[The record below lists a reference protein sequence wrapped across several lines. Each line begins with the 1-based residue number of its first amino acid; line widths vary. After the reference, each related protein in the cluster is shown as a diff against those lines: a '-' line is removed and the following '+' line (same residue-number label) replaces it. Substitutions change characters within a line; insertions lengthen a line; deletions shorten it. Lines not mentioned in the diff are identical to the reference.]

1 MTNEFKVREIGLE
14 EEKSVQQIEEQLLQQ
29 HEESQ
34 QETPEEVIE
43 RQEPETEKVE
53 VQEESIKDQD
63 VLSYIKNRY
72 QKEINS
78 LDELFEARSQN
89 EELPEDVSAFLKYKR
104 DTGRGIE
111 DFIKLNKDYSSMD
124 QSQLLAEYMKQTNPE
139 LDEEE
144 IKFEI
149 ESKYAFDEDYD
160 DEKEVKRKKIAVKK
174 ELTKARE
181 FFEKQKEQ
189 YKVPLESSNPVVPTE
204 EKETYEAYKKYI
216 SESQSVQEEQKKR
229 SEYFVQKTNEVFS
242 DQFKGFEFSVGDKS
256 ISYKPGTPEQLRAEQ
271 SDLSKFIRGFLDE
284 KGLIKDAASYH
295 KSIAAARNPDAFAK
309 FFYEMGKAE
318 AVQDIA
324 KESKNIHMDIRQA
337 PQSVSTGGLKIS
349 AVDNDSGSRLVIK
362 AKK

>member
-34 QETPEEVIE
+34 QEETIE
-43 RQEPETEKVE
+43 QQEPEAEKVE

-78 LDELFEARSQN
+78 LDELFETRSQN

-124 QSQLLAEYMKQTNPE
+124 QTQLLSEYMKQTNPE
-139 LDEEE
+139 LDEDE

-160 DEKEVKRKKIAVKK
+160 DEKDIKRKKIAAKK

-181 FFEKQKEQ
+181 FFESQKDQ
-189 YKVPLESSNPVVPTE
+189 YRIPLESSKSSVPTE
-204 EKETYEAYKKYI
+204 EKEAYEAYKKYI
-216 SESQSVQEEQKKR
+216 SESQSAQEEQRKR

-242 DQFKGFEFSVGDKS
+242 EQFKGFEFNVGDKS
-256 ISYKPGTPEQLRAEQ
+256 VSYKPGTPEQLRAEQ

-284 KGLIKDAASYH
+284 SGLIKDAASYH
-295 KSIAAARNPDAFAK
+295 KSISAARNPDAFAK

-324 KESKNIHMDIRQA
+324 KESKNIQMDIRQA
-337 PQSVSTGGLKIS
+337 PQSVSSSGFKIS

-362 AKK
+362 SKK